1 MAPGIFK
8 LLFMKKTFFI
18 WGQAYFLPI
27 TPEIN
32 RCSNIPGGAR
42 GPLPPPPL
50 CTLLLISITA
60 KGEHTYLLI
69 ISEVNFYNKMRR
81 NPPLPWEIM
90 N

>member
-32 RCSNIPGGAR
+32 RCSNIPGGTR
-42 GPLPPPPL
+42 GLLPPPVYTIADFHY
-50 CTLLLISITA
+50 CERRT
-60 KGEHTYLLI
+60 HFLLI
-69 ISEVNFYNKMRR
+69 ISEVNLYNKMRR